1 MHSKFIMD
9 IKILS
14 LWWNFRK
21 SWIVR
26 NPLWGLCDG
35 LRLRRSNF
43 TIFYS
48 SKCTARSR
56 SASADGLLDSCILD
70 ENDLNHNVGSC
81 DSILEHDDLLKCA
94 TKLDSPRSPKAGP
107 RICKPEEKFQ
117 QQPETDIRAIRGR
130 RKPLYSTPTNRST
143 MPPQI
148 PPKPAIG
155 IHKLLKIILR
165 YQWNLVSVQYFH
177 KIFTFHGCHHNSQ
190 IMKIPS
196 HFWEITT
203 KTYLFRY
210 NRIIF

>member
-1 MHSKFIMD
+1 MQ
-9 IKILS
+9 
-14 LWWNFRK
+14 
-21 SWIVR
+21 
-26 NPLWGLCDG
+26 
-35 LRLRRSNF
+35 RLTTQMVQF
-43 TIFYS
+43 YYTIFYS

-117 QQPETDIRAIRGR
+117 QQPETDVRAIRGR

-155 IHKLLKIILR
+155 MTSEIYSRPIFIPQFSRSSYGFQSSKNII
-165 YQWNLVSVQYFH
+165 N
-177 KIFTFHGCHHNSQ
+177 
-190 IMKIPS
+190 
-196 HFWEITT
+196 
-203 KTYLFRY
+203 
-210 NRIIF
+210 